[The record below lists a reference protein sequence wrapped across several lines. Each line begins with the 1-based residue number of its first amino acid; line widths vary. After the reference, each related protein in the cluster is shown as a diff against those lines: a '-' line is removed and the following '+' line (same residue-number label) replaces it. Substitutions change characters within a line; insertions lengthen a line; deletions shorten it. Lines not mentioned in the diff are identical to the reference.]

1 MQILLLRQIL
11 NMLNFKNITV
21 MKKFYTIMLAVL
33 LGGIAAQAQEA
44 DYQPLVREGVR
55 WVNHSQYVH
64 SGDEVYFGPVQTYTI
79 TLRGDTSV
87 TSPSGTHQ
95 YKRVIHSMYPWRN
108 IFMRES
114 EQKVYVLDS
123 ETYGPDE
130 EYLLYDFS
138 DDNEAKLYSPEGVET
153 TYVREGTVDING
165 HSCRVYKGNFGWL
178 VESVGLVSKYDGDML
193 YPRWARVA
201 GGEDNYGLDHLED
214 MDGNIV
220 YKAPWYEEPTQCKP
234 LVREGV
240 VWHYAYFNP
249 DDYNPDI
256 VDEKME
262 FRGDTTIYGINYKKC
277 YFYIADQIMP
287 GDVPSCLAREENG
300 RVLFAPTH
308 FDYTQY
314 NDESEIY
321 RPYNTL
327 PGPYFGLT
335 GEYVAYDFG
344 DMPAFIEKLNADDY
358 GFGLTIMS
366 TETILVGTDSV
377 TCYVTNLGDSYRNRD
392 VYVESVGFDGEYGG
406 YLDNPFPE
414 RPTCICPDVYGL
426 IMLTDLDGN
435 VLYKGSR
442 YYDVFELPN
451 YDVNHD
457 GRVDIAD
464 INILINVMLGY
475 DVPIGNQGHD
485 TMPAEAAEKIMDVTG
500 DSHVDITDINTL
512 INKMLGK

>member
-1 MQILLLRQIL
+1 
-11 NMLNFKNITV
+11 
-21 MKKFYTIMLAVL
+21 
-33 LGGIAAQAQEA
+33 
-44 DYQPLVREGVR
+44 
-55 WVNHSQYVH
+55 
-64 SGDEVYFGPVQTYTI
+64 
-79 TLRGDTSV
+79 
-87 TSPSGTHQ
+87 
-95 YKRVIHSMYPWRN
+95 
-108 IFMRES
+108 
-114 EQKVYVLDS
+114 
-123 ETYGPDE
+123 
-130 EYLLYDFS
+130 
-138 DDNEAKLYSPEGVET
+138 
-153 TYVREGTVDING
+153 
-165 HSCRVYKGNFGWL
+165 
-178 VESVGLVSKYDGDML
+178 
-193 YPRWARVA
+193 
-201 GGEDNYGLDHLED
+201 
-214 MDGNIV
+214 
-220 YKAPWYEEPTQCKP
+220 
-234 LVREGV
+234 
-240 VWHYAYFNP
+240 
-249 DDYNPDI
+249 
-256 VDEKME
+256 ME

-277 YFYIADQIMP
+277 YFYFADPIMP
-287 GDVPSCLAREENG
+287 CDVPSCLAREENG

-327 PGPYFGLT
+327 PGPYFWLT

-344 DMPAFIEKLNADDY
+344 DMPAFIEKLNADDYSY

-475 DVPIGNQGHD
+475 DVPIGNHGHD

-500 DSHVDITDINTL
+500 DSHVDITDVNTL